1 MVSFTPAP
9 AGDLRRNGTE
19 QKKDRK
25 HVFLSY
31 RKHVFLSYR
40 KHYFLSYR
48 KHPFLSYRKHP
59 FLSL

>member
-48 KHPFLSYRKHP
+48 KHY

>member
-1 MVSFTPAP
+1 MVSFIPAP

-31 RKHVFLSYR
+31 RKHYFLSYR
-40 KHYFLSYR
+40 KHYFLS
-48 KHPFLSYRKHP
+48 L
-59 FLSL
+59 